1 MAAADGE
8 IPLVAPE
15 AQQSGACRRGNN
27 ASWVAPHD
35 L

>member
-8 IPLVAPE
+8 NPLMTPK
-15 AQQSGACRRGNN
+15 AQQSGTCRRGNN
-27 ASWVAPHD
+27 AGWVAPQD